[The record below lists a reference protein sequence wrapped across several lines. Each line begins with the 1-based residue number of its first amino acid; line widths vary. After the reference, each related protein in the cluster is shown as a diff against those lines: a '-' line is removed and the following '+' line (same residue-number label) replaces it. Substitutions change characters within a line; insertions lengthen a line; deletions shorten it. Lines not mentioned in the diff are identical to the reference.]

1 MIILKSTHNRVVE
14 ELEKDI
20 ELREGI
26 ISNLRKEKV
35 SLKTEVTNERA
46 IRKASDKLLKEKLSA
61 ATSDLAEANYNNLE
75 LDKKIKELEWCIKE
89 RDKAI
94 KDLKEDNLRIYK
106 KLEFNKEM
114 YRQFKEKCDKAMEIQ
129 FVTRT
134 IKESELKKF
143 LKIDDVLSLYTLV
156 GMAGK

>member
-26 ISNLRKEKV
+26 IANLRKEKA
-35 SLKTEVTNERA
+35 SLKIEVTNEKS
-46 IRKASDKLLKEKLSA
+46 IRKASDKLLKEKLA
-61 ATSDLAEANYNNLE
+61 ATTSDLAEADYNNLE
-75 LDKKIKELEWCIKE
+75 LDKKIKELEWCIQE
-89 RDKAI
+89 RDKQI
-94 KDLKEDNLRIYK
+94 EGLCQDNLRMYK

-134 IKESELKKF
+134 IKTSELKKF
-143 LKIDDVLSLYTLV
+143 LSIDDILSLYTLV